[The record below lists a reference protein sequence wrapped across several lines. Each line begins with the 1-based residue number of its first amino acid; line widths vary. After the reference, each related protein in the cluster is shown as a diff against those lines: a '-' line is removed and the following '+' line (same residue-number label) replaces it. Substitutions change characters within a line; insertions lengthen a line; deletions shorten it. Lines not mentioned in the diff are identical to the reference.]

1 MKPQV
6 EKDGTGRRRFLI
18 QMGVL
23 TGAAMLPSCATN
35 TVKAKEG
42 CIKVKVVFAYHLDD
56 VQAVP
61 DWPNVGYDF
70 RPHMEN
76 IVNAMNAR
84 VKDVQFIAAKSKDEV
99 DAAAMAAEDGD
110 DIAGYVVVQMNCWN
124 GTIFGLTP
132 TKKPIL
138 YVPHP
143 YAGDGGWLTYVT
155 RLLDEGQPYFA
166 YAASIELKDIITMST
181 AFSKLNGGSAED
193 FFAEAEK
200 LKHRMVPAECR
211 AKANEG
217 PLKCLSAEETLEKI
231 KGKKILSIS
240 NDDPALFKEIEQTLG
255 IKTQV
260 VTFDE
265 FNEVYAGISDND
277 ARKVADG
284 WKKKALDVYD
294 AKDEDIFMAAK
305 SYLTQKALIAK
316 HNAYAVTI
324 NCLGGCYQGRIKGY
338 PCLGFMQLQDE
349 GLMGVCENDMSA
361 VTSMIVFQA
370 MTGRTGYISDPVLD
384 FPNRSIIYA
393 HCVSTTKFLGPDGP
407 SSPFSILTHSE
418 DRKGASV
425 RTIAPIGYPVTTVFL
440 NVHRKELTIHTGVV
454 TGNSGDDRA
463 CRTKI
468 IAEVTGDYDK
478 MHRSWYAWHRATF
491 LGDFAKD
498 AAAFGEKIGYK
509 VIFES

>member
-1 MKPQV
+1 MKNF
-6 EKDGTGRRRFLI
+6 KTNGIGRRRFLM

-23 TGAAMLPSCATN
+23 TGAAMLPSCAA
-35 TVKAKEG
+35 KKDGCEKEG
-42 CIKVKVVFAYHLDD
+42 CVKVKVVFSYHLDD
-56 VQAVP
+56 VQILP

-84 VKDVQFIAAKSKDEV
+84 VKDVQFIAAKAKNRDE
-99 DAAAMAAEDGD
+99 AKAMVEADGD

-124 GTIFGLTP
+124 DTLFGLTP
-132 TKKPIL
+132 AKKPIL

-143 YAGDGGWLTYVT
+143 YAGDGGWLVYVT
-155 RLLDEGQPYFA
+155 RLLEEGQPYFA
-166 YAASIELKDIITMST
+166 YAASIDLKDIITMAT
-181 AFSKLNGGSAED
+181 AFSKLNSGSPED
-193 FFAEAEK
+193 FYEEAEK
-200 LKHRMVPAECR
+200 LRKAMVPAECK

-217 PLKCLSAEETLEKI
+217 PLKCLTPEETLAKI

-240 NDDPALFKEIEQTLG
+240 NNDPELFKAIEQTLG
-255 IKTQV
+255 LETIV
-260 VTFDE
+260 VSFDE
-265 FNEVYAGISDND
+265 FNKIYAGVSDNE
-277 ARKVADG
+277 ARKIADG
-284 WKKKALDVYD
+284 WKSKAMDVYD
-294 AKDEDIFMAAK
+294 AKDEDILKAAK
-305 SYLTQKALIAK
+305 SYLTQKALLNK
-316 HNAYAVTI
+316 YDAYAVTI
-324 NCLGGCYQGRIKGY
+324 DCLGGCYQGRIEGY
-338 PCLGFMQLQDE
+338 PCLGFMQLQDD

-407 SSPFSILTHSE
+407 SSPYSILTHSE

-425 RTIAPIGYPVTTVFL
+425 RIIAPVGYPVTTVYL
-440 NVHRKELTIHTGVV
+440 NLIRKELTIHTGVV

-478 MHRSWYAWHRATF
+478 MHRNWHGWHRATF

-498 AAAFGEKIGYK
+498 AEAFGKKIGYT
-509 VIFES
+509 VVFES